1 MNVKDYFKLNL
12 EKNLWVHICL
22 YSAGEIELSPIDR
35 SYFLVPIFLRKEGG
49 YRPLIVSYDNKIYL
63 KSSDNSDGMWSEL
76 TWFETT
82 VLAKH
87 FGNTFVYQITI

>member
-1 MNVKDYFKLNL
+1 
-12 EKNLWVHICL
+12 L

-76 TWFETT
+76 T
-82 VLAKH
+82 
-87 FGNTFVYQITI
+87 